1 MYNTFFLIIEFLNE
15 KNVIS
20 SVIHVETGTT
30 SIELPQKLSTNLPV
44 TVGGIVG
51 SLVVLSVGVVFYIFI
66 LRYTRNHIFMLH

>member
-66 LRYTRNHIFMLH
+66 LRYTRNHNFMLH